1 MRRDLSAEVDP
12 SNPSVFIIKSYG
24 QSVKLSLEGDDVL
37 SGGVINFDKI
47 QKISL

>member
-24 QSVKLSLEGDDVL
+24 HTVRLTLEGD
-37 SGGVINFDKI
+37 GVISDGAIDFDKI